1 MTAKSTAKTSKPK
14 ASTKSKSAAKPKAAA
29 AAKPKAAAKTAAP
42 KAKSAAKSA
51 PKAKAASKKASAAKA
66 APVDPVESVKPLIR
80 VRQSRAFTGKKV
92 TKAELEAITEVARW
106 SGSSRNEQPCRF
118 IALRDQELIRRIAD
132 IGMPQTRGLP
142 TATAA
147 VAIVEPDE
155 PERGIS
161 RAFDDGRA
169 AERMLIAAHMLGLG
183 GGISRVRQARE
194 FTTRKVTRAEL
205 EAITEVARWSG
216 SSRNEQPCRFIA
228 MRDQELIGRIADMA
242 LPQTRGLRSATAAV
256 AIVEPDEPERA
267 DSRTFDDGRAAER
280 MLIAA
285 HMLGLG
291 GGISRVRADVR
302 DGINK
307 ALRLPS
313 NRSVRTIVALG
324 HPTED
329 ALQPQS
335 PPGKARL
342 PREEVI
348 YEECWP
354 DPPLKD

>member
-1 MTAKSTAKTSKPK
+1 MTAKSIAKSAKPK
-14 ASTKSKSAAKPKAAA
+14 ASAKSKSAAKPKAAA
-29 AAKPKAAAKTAAP
+29 AGKPKAAAKSVAP
-42 KAKSAAKSA
+42 KAKSAAKAA
-51 PKAKAASKKASAAKA
+51 PKTKASAKKPVAAKSPEAAAAKKPAAAKQAAAKKPAAAKQAAAKQPAVKPAAKRAAAKPAAAKPATKKAAAKPAAAKAAKSTASKKATRGAAASAAA
-66 APVDPVESVKPLIR
+66 EPIEAVKPL
-80 VRQSRAFTGKKV
+80 
-92 TKAELEAITEVARW
+92 
-106 SGSSRNEQPCRF
+106 N
-118 IALRDQELIRRIAD
+118 
-132 IGMPQTRGLP
+132 
-142 TATAA
+142 
-147 VAIVEPDE
+147 
-155 PERGIS
+155 
-161 RAFDDGRA
+161 
-169 AERMLIAAHMLGLG
+169 
-183 GGISRVRQARE
+183 RVRQARE

-354 DPPLKD
+354 DPPLKG

>member
-1 MTAKSTAKTSKPK
+1 MTAKTTAKSTKPK

-29 AAKPKAAAKTAAP
+29 AAKPKVAAKTAAP

-183 GGISRVRQARE
+183 GGISRVR
-194 FTTRKVTRAEL
+194 
-205 EAITEVARWSG
+205 
-216 SSRNEQPCRFIA
+216 P
-228 MRDQELIGRIADMA
+228 
-242 LPQTRGLRSATAAV
+242 
-256 AIVEPDEPERA
+256 
-267 DSRTFDDGRAAER
+267 
-280 MLIAA
+280 
-285 HMLGLG
+285 
-291 GGISRVRADVR
+291 DVR

-329 ALQPQS
+329 ALAPKAA
-335 PPGKARL
+335 PGKARL
-342 PREEVI
+342 PREEVV